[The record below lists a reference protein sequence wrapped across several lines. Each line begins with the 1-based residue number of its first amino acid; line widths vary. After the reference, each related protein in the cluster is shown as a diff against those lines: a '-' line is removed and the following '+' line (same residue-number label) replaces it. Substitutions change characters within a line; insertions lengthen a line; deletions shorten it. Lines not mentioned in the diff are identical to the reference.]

1 MKRGR
6 RTPIAHLKK
15 RLLYLAAFLLLT
27 AVEVLIALFVRDAF
41 IRPYGGD
48 ILVVIVLYCFVR
60 LFVPEG
66 ARWLPAA
73 IFLLAV
79 AVEGLQAVHFVDLI
93 GLGGIPFFRIL
104 LGTSFSWWDIACYA
118 AGCALLYVYEWLAY
132 RKKSVDRK
140 PPL

>member
-1 MKRGR
+1 MISFPETAILNPSYICAEGEEA
-6 RTPIAHLKK
+6 PLSHLRK
-15 RLLYLAAFLLLT
+15 RLLYLAAFLMLT
-27 AVEVLIALFVRDAF
+27 TVEVLIALFVRDAF

-60 LFVPEG
+60 VFVPEG

-73 IFLLAV
+73 IFLLAA

-104 LGTSFSWWDIACYA
+104 FGTSFSWWDIACYA
-118 AGCALLYVYEWLAY
+118 AGCAPLGVY
-132 RKKSVDRK
+132 
-140 PPL
+140 